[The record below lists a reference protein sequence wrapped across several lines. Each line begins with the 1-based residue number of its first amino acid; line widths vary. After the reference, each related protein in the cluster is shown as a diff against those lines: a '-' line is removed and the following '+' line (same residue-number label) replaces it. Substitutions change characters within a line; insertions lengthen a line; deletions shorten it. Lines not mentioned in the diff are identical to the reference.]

1 MAYDRAPL
9 DGGDAKQKGQH
20 GTFSGTSL
28 GLERMRNRHVLEIFH
43 WKVLEQ
49 VACDKQLASR

>member
-1 MAYDRAPL
+1 MAYDRPPL

-20 GTFSGTSL
+20 GTFSSTSL
-28 GLERMRNRHVLEIFH
+28 GLENMRNRHMLEQFI

-49 VACDKQLASR
+49 AACDKQLASR